1 MKKNNIVNNN
11 NNYLRT
17 QTCRNCG
24 LNGHLYKDCIH
35 PIMSFG
41 IICYKIENNNIK
53 YLMIQRKDSLS
64 FMEFIR
70 GKYETNNVD
79 YISQLINNMT
89 KEEKKLLEKKD
100 FESIWNYAWS
110 QPHTS
115 NIKNTSEYMESKRKY
130 LLLINN
136 NILNELIDKSKNN
149 RYEQEW
155 GFPKGRRKLKE
166 SAIDCAIREFCEE
179 TRLNKKDFDIKYE
192 FGNFEEI
199 FYGTNNILYK
209 HVYYVAKI
217 NNDNIKLELDYNCVE
232 QVREIRALVWYSF
245 NEVLNKIK
253 KKNVERI
260 DLFKLTDNLIN
271 EKENNIIL
279 HNNNK

>member
-1 MKKNNIVNNN
+1 MKKNSIIGNN
-11 NNYLRT
+11 NNYMRP

-41 IICYKIENNNIK
+41 IICYKIENNDIK

-70 GKYETNNVD
+70 GKYEINNID
-79 YISQLINNMT
+79 YISQLLNNMT
-89 KEEKKLLEKKD
+89 KEEKKLLERKD
-100 FESIWNYAWS
+100 FELIWNYAWS
-110 QPHTS
+110 QPHTA
-115 NIKNTSEYMESKRKY
+115 NIKNTTEYIESKKKY
-130 LLLINN
+130 LYLVNTSIF
-136 NILNELIDKSKNN
+136 NELLEKSKNN
-149 RYEQEW
+149 KYEQEW

-179 TRLNKKDFDIKYE
+179 TRLNKKDFDIKKDLD
-192 FGNFEEI
+192 NFEEI
-199 FYGTNNILYK
+199 FYGTNDVLYK
-209 HVYYVAKI
+209 HVYYIAKI
-217 NNDNIKLELDYNCVE
+217 NNNNIKLELDYNCVE

-245 NEVLNKIK
+245 DEVLKKIK

-260 DLFKLTDNLIN
+260 ELFKLTDNLIN
-271 EKENNIIL
+271 NKEFK
-279 HNNNK
+279 NNK

>member
-70 GKYETNNVD
+70 GKYETNNID

-100 FESIWNYAWS
+100 FELIWNYAWS
-110 QPHTS
+110 QPHT
-115 NIKNTSEYMESKRKY
+115 
-130 LLLINN
+130 
-136 NILNELIDKSKNN
+136 
-149 RYEQEW
+149 
-155 GFPKGRRKLKE
+155 
-166 SAIDCAIREFCEE
+166 
-179 TRLNKKDFDIKYE
+179 
-192 FGNFEEI
+192 
-199 FYGTNNILYK
+199 
-209 HVYYVAKI
+209 
-217 NNDNIKLELDYNCVE
+217 
-232 QVREIRALVWYSF
+232 
-245 NEVLNKIK
+245 
-253 KKNVERI
+253 
-260 DLFKLTDNLIN
+260 
-271 EKENNIIL
+271 
-279 HNNNK
+279 

>member
-1 MKKNNIVNNN
+1 MKKNSIIGNN
-11 NNYLRT
+11 NNYMRP

-41 IICYKIENNNIK
+41 IICYKIENNDIK

-70 GKYETNNVD
+70 GKYEINNID
-79 YISQLINNMT
+79 YISQLLNNMT
-89 KEEKKLLEKKD
+89 KEEKKLLERKD
-100 FESIWNYAWS
+100 FELIWNYAWS
-110 QPHTS
+110 QPHTA
-115 NIKNTSEYMESKRKY
+115 NIKNTTEYIESKKKY
-130 LLLINN
+130 LYLVNTSIF
-136 NILNELIDKSKNN
+136 NELLEKSKNN
-149 RYEQEW
+149 KYEQEW

-179 TRLNKKDFDIKYE
+179 TRLNKKDFDIKQDLD
-192 FGNFEEI
+192 NFEEI
-199 FYGTNNILYK
+199 FYGTNDVLYK
-209 HVYYVAKI
+209 HVYYIAKI
-217 NNDNIKLELDYNCVE
+217 NNNNIKLELDYNCVE

-245 NEVLNKIK
+245 DEVLKKIK

-260 DLFKLTDNLIN
+260 ELFKLTDNLIN
-271 EKENNIIL
+271 NKEFK
-279 HNNNK
+279 NNK

>member
-1 MKKNNIVNNN
+1 MKKNSIISN
-11 NNYLRT
+11 NNYMRP

-41 IICYKIENNNIK
+41 IICYKIENNDIK

-70 GKYETNNVD
+70 GKYETNNID
-79 YISQLINNMT
+79 YISQLLNNMT
-89 KEEKKLLEKKD
+89 KEEKKLLERKD
-100 FESIWNYAWS
+100 FELIWNYAWS

-115 NIKNTSEYMESKRKY
+115 NIKNTTEYTESKKKY
-130 LLLINN
+130 LYLINTS
-136 NILNELIDKSKNN
+136 IFNELLEKSKNN
-149 RYEQEW
+149 KYEQEW

-179 TRLNKKDFDIKYE
+179 TRLNKKDFDIKQDLD
-192 FGNFEEI
+192 NFEEI
-199 FYGTNNILYK
+199 FYGTNDVLYK
-209 HVYYVAKI
+209 HVYYIAKI
-217 NNDNIKLELDYNCVE
+217 NNNNIKLELDYNCVE

-245 NEVLNKIK
+245 DEVLKRIK

-260 DLFKLTDNLIN
+260 ELFKLTDNLIN
-271 EKENNIIL
+271 NKEFK
-279 HNNNK
+279 NNK